1 MTGVAVNIAVNFSW
15 QGASGR
21 WHEFGVAR
29 EMANWARAGGVYL
42 FVKPGDYPNM
52 EAGGPVCL
60 FAAMTDSFAESLARH
75 ELWQAA
81 HTLGARE
88 VHLMLIEDPVRR
100 ERVLKDILQAHTPI
114 LNRQSLRRV
123 A

>member
-1 MTGVAVNIAVNFSW
+1 VAAANFSW

-21 WHEFGVAR
+21 WYEFDVAR
-29 EMANWARAGGVYL
+29 ERAEWARSGGVYL

-60 FAAMTDSFAESLARH
+60 FAATTDCFEASLTRN
-75 ELWQAA
+75 EKWPDA
-81 HTLGARE
+81 HDLGARE
-88 VHLMLIEDPVRR
+88 VHLLVIDDELKR
-100 ERVLKDILQAHTPI
+100 ERVLKDIQRAHTPI
-114 LNRQSLRRV
+114 LNRQILRRV